1 MIEVLL
7 VIRLIMALLP
17 ITSKEVRLVTAQWTA
32 LFLLLVET
40 TPLILPPLMKR
51 LMTLA
56 KDLEKAKILM

>member
-1 MIEVLL
+1 
-7 VIRLIMALLP
+7 MALLP
-17 ITSKEVRLVTAQWTA
+17 MTSMEVRLVKAQWTA

>member
-1 MIEVLL
+1 MSPAMIEVLL
-7 VIRLIMALLP
+7 PM
-17 ITSKEVRLVTAQWTA
+17 TSMEVRLVTAQWTT